1 MQFLSILQDEVSVT
15 STKDCRQKLLR
26 TRFLFLL
33 VSRTVYSGPESSLPW
48 FWLSWLCPN
57 IQEGTSFCQPH
68 SCGTHCNLLLLLTD
82 HLPSKIPSC
91 LHITLDTSCEM
102 SITKTGL
109 LVLSNIL
116 KCIKYFRG
124 MEAFSDTMFTIL
136 VSTSKCLLKW
146 IVNRRYGVD
155 IQSRKRTGK
164 ALRTAA
170 WEL

>member
-1 MQFLSILQDEVSVT
+1 
-15 STKDCRQKLLR
+15 
-26 TRFLFLL
+26 
-33 VSRTVYSGPESSLPW
+33 
-48 FWLSWLCPN
+48 
-57 IQEGTSFCQPH
+57 
-68 SCGTHCNLLLLLTD
+68 
-82 HLPSKIPSC
+82 
-91 LHITLDTSCEM
+91 
-102 SITKTGL
+102 
-109 LVLSNIL
+109 
-116 KCIKYFRG
+116 